1 MNEERPIVFTVS
13 QNGNGNFYS
22 ITSKDSRN
30 INGQG
35 HPFKFTT
42 LSSTDIYRIM
52 RQISGVLNDNG
63 YAVLFEVDWYV
74 INA

>member
-1 MNEERPIVFTVS
+1 MNKDIPIVFTIS
-13 QNGNGNFYS
+13 QNGDGNFYS

-35 HPFKFTT
+35 NPFKFTT

-52 RQISGVLNDNG
+52 VQISKVLNDKG
-63 YAVLFEVDWYV
+63 FAVLFEVD
-74 INA
+74 